1 MAKFTIFCRDASN
14 TGTTYITAVDAPD
27 IEAAKRLGLEECAE
41 EWGQEVDEIRV
52 LGVAEGD
59 VTILEWDDEFEY

>member
-41 EWGQEVDEIRV
+41 EWGRKWTRS
-52 LGVAEGD
+52 GCSASPKAM
-59 VTILEWDDEFEY
+59 

>member
-1 MAKFTIFCRDASN
+1 M
-14 TGTTYITAVDAPD
+14 
-27 IEAAKRLGLEECAE
+27 
-41 EWGQEVDEIRV
+41 GQEVDEIRV